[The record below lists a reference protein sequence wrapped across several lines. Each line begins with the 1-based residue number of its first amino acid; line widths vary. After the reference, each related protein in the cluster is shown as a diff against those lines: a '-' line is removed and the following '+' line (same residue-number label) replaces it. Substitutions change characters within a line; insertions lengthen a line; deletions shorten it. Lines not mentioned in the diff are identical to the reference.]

1 VFLSLSLFFL
11 WSPLCLIYLF
21 CLAHFVDAVTYEKQ
35 LLYFHIVDILHHI
48 YITFIYN
55 IILFLSI
62 LFSSNALF
70 TYTGKNVLLKF
81 GILCSLFFGLD
92 KHLRYFECPVAL
104 WSVITE
110 AHPCLQYQGCY
121 LLLTANNSPN
131 WHQINQTRCGKKTK
145 IQLCLLC
152 CGRCRHSLLNL
163 KYFIQ
168 AVKFL
173 CPTQN
178 LLWPP
183 KFPSLSCGPIG
194 T

>member
-1 VFLSLSLFFL
+1 MTVFAHLRCCASKVGSLLASFWDNIPVTFSRVEQSSVSLSLSLFFL

-131 WHQINQTRCGKKTK
+131 
-145 IQLCLLC
+145 
-152 CGRCRHSLLNL
+152 
-163 KYFIQ
+163 
-168 AVKFL
+168 
-173 CPTQN
+173 
-178 LLWPP
+178 
-183 KFPSLSCGPIG
+183 
-194 T
+194 